1 MAAQRSGKSMQE
13 LIGVS
18 PADGL
23 VGGLAEVWGSPVV
36 LAAYDYTVF
45 AGTQG
50 MMNHKKQV

>member
-18 PADGL
+18 PSDGL